1 MRDDVRNMTESVP
14 QAVELEME
22 EKEAAGALEAVAAKS
37 GDESVSVTAATAAAS
52 TNSRGGRG
60 DWAVQDEVNGNYC
73 NTLRP
78 VTAEEKAAAK
88 LELLRAIAEVYRP
101 TARQVVILLR
111 ASGLLKER
119 CLPAAAVAIAA
130 AGARTSLVLGAGGTV
145 TARYSEADADR
156 GVWAAVNAGAVSDTA
171 RRAPRSKWP
180 KPGGSSLRLGYS
192 HMVPSSDASWGP
204 PEPQPSQPWG
214 HAGSAASTVAAAAAA
229 IGFYA
234 RLEYPPDAEPGST
247 FSTVLEHLP
256 RKVQLE
262 IHHRLGSSAAVP
274 SNVVTRGDSLGLN
287 FRLRMSDP
295 GDTSVARRMAR
306 LSCKA
311 GSEASFSNIA
321 IDGKPEKDIK
331 GSDPRLWSRLWSK
344 AQGRAVLEFHVQ
356 CSDKGLACAR
366 TTTVQSLWLGSR
378 GSCT

>member
-1 MRDDVRNMTESVP
+1 
-14 QAVELEME
+14 
-22 EKEAAGALEAVAAKS
+22 
-37 GDESVSVTAATAAAS
+37 
-52 TNSRGGRG
+52 
-60 DWAVQDEVNGNYC
+60 
-73 NTLRP
+73 
-78 VTAEEKAAAK
+78 
-88 LELLRAIAEVYRP
+88 
-101 TARQVVILLR
+101 
-111 ASGLLKER
+111 
-119 CLPAAAVAIAA
+119 
-130 AGARTSLVLGAGGTV
+130 
-145 TARYSEADADR
+145 
-156 GVWAAVNAGAVSDTA
+156 
-171 RRAPRSKWP
+171 
-180 KPGGSSLRLGYS
+180 
-192 HMVPSSDASWGP
+192 MVPSSDASWGP

-234 RLEYPPDAEPGST
+234 HLEYPPDAEPGST

-366 TTTVQSLWLGSR
+366 TTTVQSLWKQRVAERTVARLRFNIMVLAPRMGKRWLARARAAIAAKRQASLELEATMKPRAASTVSRAFGDGSLELLEDPTLLDAALAEDEQPMLSLGSR
-378 GSCT
+378 ARRNWVMGVRGALMQKSSTSNTTVK